1 MGRASTVHA
10 TGTGPPCIKPG
21 IQAELG
27 SHHITGIILPRL
39 PSFSH
44 RRSPLALARP
54 RRQQPVRNTL
64 PAGAPPSRKPPA
76 APSALP
82 SARSLLLAERRASC
96 PRPRASPRALLAPS
110 GAPWAPCSLGPRP
123 PARTSRPNH
132 GIADAPS
139 TSSGDASTSRPGAST
154 REAAARKRREY
165 GRILLL
171 DHCTLPSLYT

>member
-110 GAPWAPCSLGPRP
+110 GAPWR
-123 PARTSRPNH
+123 PARLGRALPPEPRALITALPMRH
-132 GIADAPS
+132 QQAPA
-139 TSSGDASTSRPGAST
+139 THQRRGRELRRARQLPGSGGNTEGF
-154 REAAARKRREY
+154 Y
-165 GRILLL
+165 
-171 DHCTLPSLYT
+171 